1 MARRL
6 ILFFCTLS
14 MALLSGCGFSF
25 RLFRSTD
32 ELYSLPRA
40 SEEYTSLQTALQQLL
55 DSGLEYAAPL
65 SGNNTQPV
73 QLWDLDGDGENEA
86 LAFCRDRSA
95 ESSQL
100 KIYIFK
106 KNSDDI
112 YTTACTIE
120 GDGTDINSALMC
132 QLIGDESS
140 PYELVVTWQVSS
152 TVYMLSAYSLA
163 DYQPTD
169 LMTPTSYTR
178 YSAMD
183 LDGDGESELMVLTID
198 NSDSTL
204 NNAVL
209 YDKSEDRM
217 AAASTASL
225 SNSLS
230 SIDKIRDGTLADG
243 TPVLYVTGTVLEESG
258 SSSTQITDILTIQD
272 GLLCN
277 ITLDATTMNSAST
290 LRTYLTGGQDI
301 NGDGVLELPF
311 PFSIPAKDPNS
322 SDTFYGI
329 DWKQYTADGT
339 GSTVF
344 ITYYN
349 SADGWYLELPESWL
363 EKLCLARQD
372 TSMSSTSE
380 RGVLFYWDG
389 EKEPFLGIYKNTG
402 TNRERRSTEDGKM
415 ILCRDSDTIYSVR
428 LFHDDG
434 MSVDELMPLF
444 HLITTD
450 WSSE

>member
-1 MARRL
+1 
-6 ILFFCTLS
+6 
-14 MALLSGCGFSF
+14 MALLSGCNVSF
-25 RLFRSTD
+25 RLFRTTD

-40 SEEYTSLQTALQQLL
+40 SEEYTSLQAAIQELM
-55 DSGLEYAAPL
+55 DAGLEYAAPL
-65 SGNNTQPV
+65 SGTNTQPV
-73 QLWDLDGDGENEA
+73 RLFDLDGDGENEA

-106 KNSDDI
+106 KNSSDI

-120 GDGTDINSALMC
+120 GDGTDINSVVMC
-132 QLIGDESS
+132 QLMGDESS

-152 TVYMLSAYSLA
+152 TVYMLSAYSLE

-178 YSAMD
+178 YSAQD
-183 LDGDGESELMVLTID
+183 LDGDGESELVVLTID

-209 YDKSEDRM
+209 YDNSENRM
-217 AAASTASL
+217 SAASTASL

-230 SIDKIRDGTLADG
+230 SIDKIRDGVLADG

-258 SSSTQITDILTIQD
+258 SSSTQITDILMMQD

-277 ITLDATTMNSAST
+277 ITLDGTTMNSAST

-311 PFSIPAKDPNS
+311 PFSIPAKDPGS
-322 SDTFYGI
+322 SDTFYGV
-329 DWKQYTADGT
+329 DWKQYAADGT
-339 GSTVF
+339 SSTVF

-363 EKLCLARQD
+363 EELSLARQD
-372 TSMSSTSE
+372 TSVSSTNE
-380 RGVLFYWDG
+380 RGVLFYWNG
-389 EKEPFLGIYKNTG
+389 QEEPFLGIYKNTG
-402 TNRERRSTEDGKM
+402 ANRERRSTEDGKV
-415 ILCRDSDTIYSVR
+415 IFYRDSDAIYSVR
-428 LFHDDG
+428 FFPDDG
-434 MSVDELMPLF
+434 MSVEDLISLF